1 MYSDIVFPDMKDILT
16 RVNRLELRINQL
28 VCHKT
33 EEERWY
39 TFFIMNK

>member
-1 MYSDIVFPDMKDILT
+1 MFSDIVFPDMKNILT

-28 VCHKT
+28 VSHKT